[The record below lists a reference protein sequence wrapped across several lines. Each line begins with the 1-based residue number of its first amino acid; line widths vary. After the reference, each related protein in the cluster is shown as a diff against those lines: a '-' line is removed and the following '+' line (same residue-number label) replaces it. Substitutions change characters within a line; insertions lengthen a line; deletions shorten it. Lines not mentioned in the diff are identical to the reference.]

1 MKLVL
6 LLVIALIPAVCGIAF
21 AAYQGTELLGDKDT
35 LRQTNLPYDL
45 LKQNSIGINYMENL
59 LDGRSNIVSY
69 THLNFNSNA
78 ADGWHLQF
86 PDDAARFLEGLA
98 LEADYSPVVRLEL
111 ARRIAK
117 GIVATHVHGTT
128 GLYGFRVRYGG
139 KTNLLLDTE
148 GDGWASLC
156 YLGDSMEPGV
166 SIGFEAVKG
175 GAVYPIG
182 DFTWSDPGD
191 RNGSMGRARS
201 SEYWNETRYVWKRDY
216 KAPSGTVKADFTSWM
231 SDEYMPM
238 EINWNTGS
246 FDKIVTLF
254 GKGKGGMKIFSSV
267 TGPARVFLP
276 DRKTVYASD
285 RDGDVVIDKP
295 DFNYIIMTKTPG
307 WANRGYAGAVVI
319 LWEGKAEKLEL
330 LAEDGYGQIRLT
342 NAPGKKSWISYT
354 KWMDPDEMDY
364 MFRNADH
371 FLKQGSFLPTD
382 VPMPENNNADY
393 TGLAAA
399 AYMLTKWHDPCA
411 STLLCHA
418 ERAVDAVMKGFPDKH
433 FVRAFFPVR
442 ACCWMILTAKELK
455 DADMEA
461 KYTAYL
467 ETAMEKLWMYGYHP
481 EYGGWNGTWDH
492 WNCVRALF
500 MAWKAT
506 GGEEYYQKWEKALS
520 QVKVDETGMYVNGQ
534 IKKSPADVNTYFGA
548 MPMGAWGAAGWRD
561 MCETYMHLDVPAN
574 ENNDSVLVKDLWND
588 AGAGPW
594 AQDDANP
601 EFVGYCLA
609 GIDMPYEDKYMVP
622 VGSFA
627 SYDDLGNVTLRNEP
641 LVDNPFFRPGN
652 ERFRLLKGG
661 LPEDRKIY
669 TAVPVQDKKGVY
681 EIDAKN
687 ARSGL
692 ALEADVRGGAYRVS
706 ASPDGKK
713 WHMLY
718 DTVNTGD
725 YRTGVDLSAFVGNRD
740 LYLKTDR
747 FYGDKKPAREKGT
760 RTENRYRF
768 VAPGGEMV
776 YRLPVAGLVS
786 AFAEV
791 ICGNN
796 YVIELSGDGESWDRA
811 ADSNYYASGKENVAG
826 GWLRLV
832 DLDPYLGKDS
842 VYMRVTCLDRKEYA
856 NPLVSYPGTAFLER
870 CTLYGVYDTDK
881 IYVKIEA
888 SEGKAEVKDTLCK
901 YW

>member
-1 MKLVL
+1 MRSLVL
-6 LLVIALIPAVCGIAF
+6 LALVALLCVRAF
-21 AAYQGTELLGDKDT
+21 AAYQGTELLGDGDT

-59 LDGRSNIVSY
+59 LDARSNITSY
-69 THLNFNSNA
+69 SHLNFNSNA
-78 ADGWHLQF
+78 ADAWHLQF

-148 GDGWASLC
+148 GDGWGSLC

-166 SIGFEAVKG
+166 SIGFEAAKG
-175 GAVYPIG
+175 AAYYPIG
-182 DFTWSDPGD
+182 DFEWSDPGE
-191 RNGSMGRARS
+191 RNGSMRVARS
-201 SEYWNETRYVWKRDY
+201 TEYWNETRYLWERVYRSAAGSI
-216 KAPSGTVKADFTSWM
+216 KAKFVSWM

-238 EINWNTGS
+238 EICYETKS
-246 FDKIVTLF
+246 FDRVTTLF

-267 TGPARVFLP
+267 TGHARVHLP

-285 RDGDVVIDKP
+285 SDGDVVIEKP

-307 WANRGYAGAVVI
+307 WANKGYAGAVMI

-354 KWMDPDEMDY
+354 KWLDPDEMGY
-364 MFRNADH
+364 MFRNAEY
-371 FLKQGSFLPTD
+371 FLKKGSFMPMD
-382 VPMPENNNADY
+382 IPMPENNNADY

-399 AYMLTKWHDPCA
+399 AYMMLKWKDPYA
-411 STLLCHA
+411 YTLLPHA
-418 ERAVDAVMKGFPDKH
+418 ERAVEAVMKGFPDKH
-433 FVRAFFPVR
+433 FLRAFFPVR
-442 ACCWMILTAKELK
+442 ACSWMIMAAKEKK

-467 ETAMEKLWMYGYHP
+467 EKAMEKLWMYGYHP

-506 GGEEYYQKWEKALS
+506 GKDEYYDKWQKALE

-534 IKKSPADVNTYFGA
+534 IKKSPGDFNTYFGA

-574 ENNDSVLVKDLWND
+574 ENDDSVKVKDLWND

-609 GIDMPYEDKYMVP
+609 GIPMPYKNKVCVP

-627 SYDDLGNVTLRNEP
+627 SYDDKGTVTLKNEP
-641 LVDNPFFRPGN
+641 LAENPYFRPGN
-652 ERFRLLKGG
+652 DNYEFLPEG
-661 LPEDRKIY
+661 LPKEKPSY
-669 TAVPVQDKKGVY
+669 TQTPEADKKGVF
-681 EIDAKN
+681 ELDARN
-687 ARSGL
+687 ARNGISF
-692 ALEADVRGGAYRVS
+692 EADVKGEAYTVS
-706 ASPDGKK
+706 ASLDGKD
-713 WHMLY
+713 WLALY
-718 DTVNTGD
+718 DTRNSGGYKTA
-725 YRTGVDLSAFVGNRD
+725 VDLSAFAGNRD
-740 LYLKTDR
+740 MYLKTLR
-747 FYGDKKPAREKGT
+747 FYGDAAPLDARKT
-760 RTENRYRF
+760 SVRNRYRF
-768 VAPGGEMV
+768 VKPGGEAV
-776 YRLPVAGLVS
+776 YSIPVKGMVS

-791 ICGNN
+791 ICGND
-796 YVIELSGDGESWDRA
+796 YVIELSRDRENWKKC
-811 ADSNYYASGKENVAG
+811 ADSNYYAAGKEALPG
-826 GWLRLV
+826 SWIRLIN
-832 DLDPYLGKDS
+832 LDEFLGKDR
-842 VYMRVTCLDRKEYA
+842 VYMRVRCMNKEE
-856 NPLVSYPGTAFLER
+856 NLFPGVRYPDTAFLER
-870 CTLYGVYDTDK
+870 FTLYGVYDTDK

-888 SEGKAEVKDTLCK
+888 AEGKAEIKDPVCR